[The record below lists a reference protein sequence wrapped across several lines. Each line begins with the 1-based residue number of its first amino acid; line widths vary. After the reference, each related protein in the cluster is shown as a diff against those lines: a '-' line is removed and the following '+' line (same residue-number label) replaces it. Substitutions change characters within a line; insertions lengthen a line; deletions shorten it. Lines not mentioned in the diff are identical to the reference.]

1 MIVKNISAI
10 QYFLERFDTMD
21 IPHQYTV
28 DYHPQAP
35 KKTFTTNP
43 TFLAEFHDCLAHSLP
58 LIITNENHLI
68 TSHIWPLLHNTK
80 YKPQKT
86 HNLWEKWVENIEI
99 NLPPVDKQFNE
110 PYKYVWLPIDE
121 HSANNA
127 WHIWIDVISKFRL
140 IEKHFSHKYTDF
152 IYVLSNPSEYFDRVA
167 KELFPDLKYYVMPK
181 NTTWKFAHLLA
192 PSMSNHSDGIT
203 VPDMVQWLRHKFAPR
218 IENCNG
224 KIFLSRTKAL
234 SRRLTNSEEIFM
246 AIKGWENIELENLS
260 IIKQMNIFANAK
272 EIITTHG
279 AGLINLLWCNKGTKI
294 IEITQKE
301 QIEKKVYPILSSHL
315 ELNHKVLIGET
326 VPIHQNKTVKPAGIK
341 RLNDMND
348 IKIDIKTLL
357 TALDDLYI

>member
-1 MIVKNISAI
+1 
-10 QYFLERFDTMD
+10 MD

-80 YKPQKT
+80 YKPSKT
-86 HNLWEKWVENIEI
+86 HGLWKTWGDNIDI
-99 NLPPVDKQFNE
+99 SLPALSKQFNE

-152 IYVLSNPSEYFDRVA
+152 IYVLSSPSEYFNSVA

-181 NTTWKFAHLLA
+181 NTTWKFSHLLA
-192 PSMSNHSDGIT
+192 PSMSNHEDGIT
-203 VPDMVQWLRHKFAPR
+203 VPEMVKWLRHKFGKKSNPTR
-218 IENCNG
+218 
-224 KIFLSRTKAL
+224 KIFISRNDAPARKLINA
-234 SRRLTNSEEIFM
+234 EEIFM
-246 AIKGWENIELENLS
+246 ALQGWETITLTGMSTKKQIELFS
-260 IIKQMNIFANAK
+260 SASHVMS
-272 EIITTHG
+272 THG
-279 AGLINLLWCNKGTKI
+279 AGLTNLLWCQPRTKAV
-294 IEITQKE
+294 EISQKE
-301 QIEKKVYPILSSHL
+301 LLEKKVYPVLSHHL
-315 ELNHKVLIGET
+315 GLFHYVLLGKK
-326 VPIHQNKTVKPAGIK
+326 VPINGNKIKGVKRKKDFNNISLETSALFELIN
-341 RLNDMND
+341 RL
-348 IKIDIKTLL
+348 
-357 TALDDLYI
+357 